1 MSIFFNQICYYKN
14 KYLKIIYLTEFIL
27 ILLLQ
32 KEIFKNNIFNWIYI
46 NLKLKEFF
54 KIYGERKMK
63 GELFI

>member
-32 KEIFKNNIFNWIYI
+32 KEIFKNNIFN
-46 NLKLKEFF
+46 
-54 KIYGERKMK
+54 
-63 GELFI
+63 